1 VVEAALILSP
11 KGTFD
16 RLSAGLPKGWLDWE
30 PEILRPAVRSMPVSW
45 DIVQAVRA
53 LVRQPASFHSDYDV
67 FENTVIAFCARPVD
81 TAHVSVC
88 SPTELLW
95 GIKQAA
101 LIAKGTYGAE
111 VIAYVRACMVDA
123 GVFAYPAEMAQFEPK
138 EEADFRAAAREKAK
152 SGGDLD
158 SDDLILVQAAKL
170 SQVYASLS
178 MITAQFSDAG

>member
-1 VVEAALILSP
+1 MVEAALILSP

-30 PEILRPAVRSMPVSW
+30 PEILRPAIRSMPVAW

-53 LVRQPASFHSDYDV
+53 LVKQPAAFHSDYDV

-81 TAHVSVC
+81 TTHVSVC

-101 LIAKGTYGAE
+101 LIARAEYGPE

-123 GVFAYPAEMAQFEPK
+123 GVFAYPTEMAAFEPK
-138 EEADFRAAAREKAK
+138 EDADFRAAARTRMKD
-152 SGGDLD
+152 GGDLD
-158 SDDLILVQAAKL
+158 SDDLVAVQAAKL
-170 SQVYASLS
+170 SQVYASLR
-178 MITAQFSDAG
+178 MITAKFSDVE